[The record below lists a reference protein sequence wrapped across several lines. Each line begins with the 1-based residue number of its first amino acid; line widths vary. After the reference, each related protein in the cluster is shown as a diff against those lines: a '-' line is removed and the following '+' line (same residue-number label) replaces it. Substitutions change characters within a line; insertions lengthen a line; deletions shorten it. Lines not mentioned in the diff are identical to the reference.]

1 MKKVLLVAPYGG
13 VPGGI
18 SRWTGHILDYYKKT
32 GYKDV
37 DMDLVS
43 TGRSMFV
50 NINMPIWERMWFA
63 WKDYSKIIVDFNSK
77 INHNFDVIHLTSS
90 GSLGLYKDL
99 YLIRKAKKCGAKCIV
114 HFRFGRIPELS
125 LKPDW
130 EWKMLVRIAKMADT
144 IVVIDQSSFDTLC
157 RQGFTNVVY
166 LPNPLAP
173 VVEELVEE
181 NGENSRSKREILFA
195 GHVVKTKGIFELL
208 EACAQVPDI
217 HLKIVGHITPQ
228 MRSEVES
235 IYGTDVPWMTIYG
248 EKPYEEVINDMGT
261 CELFVL
267 PTYTEGFPN
276 VILEAMAARC
286 AIITTP
292 VGAIPEMLDFKA
304 ESPVGIEI
312 PVKDVEKLREAIVFG
327 LSHPEEMRRMG
338 ESAHEK
344 VLECYSMQKIWSKM
358 LDIWEN

>member
-1 MKKVLLVAPYGG
+1 MKRILLVSPFGG
-13 VPGGI
+13 VEGGI
-18 SRWTGHILDYYKKT
+18 SRWTNHILMYMSREKT
-32 GYKDV
+32 NLEI
-37 DMDLVS
+37 DLVPL
-43 TGRSMFV
+43 GRSVFV
-50 NINMPIWERMWFA
+50 GSKMPIVKRIWFA
-63 WKDYSKIIVDFNSK
+63 GADYSKILVNFIKKIYSK
-77 INHNFDVIHLTSS
+77 KYDVMHLATSA
-90 GSLGLYKDL
+90 SLSLFKDL
-99 YLIRKAKKCGAKCIV
+99 FMLRTAKNRGIRTII
-114 HFRFGRIPELS
+114 HFHFGRIPELS
-125 LKPDW
+125 LKNDW
-130 EWKMLVRIAKMADT
+130 EWKMLVRVAKMADT
-144 IVVIDQSSFDTLC
+144 VVVIDQSSFEALC

-181 NGENSRSKREILFA
+181 NSENSRSKREILFA

-208 EACAQVPDI
+208 DACSQVPDI

-248 EKPYEEVINDMGT
+248 EKPYEEVIKDMGT

-276 VILEAMAARC
+276 VILETMAARC